1 MYAVH
6 IKKVGGTTQTFDQ
19 VNNISVTSGRIL
31 IVVNNKMYS
40 FRPGD
45 IMEVRFCW
53 NGYARPVI
61 EGGDLDD

>member
-6 IKKVGGTTQTFDQ
+6 IKKVGGLTQTFDQ

-31 IVVNNKMYS
+31 LVVNNKMYS

-45 IMEVRFCW
+45 IIEVKFCW
-53 NGYARPVI
+53 NGYASIVGR
-61 EGGDLDD
+61 GDEDD

>member
-6 IKKVGGTTQTFDQ
+6 IKKVGGLAQTFDQ

-45 IMEVRFCW
+45 IMEVKFCW
-53 NGYARPVI
+53 NGFYSIVGRG
-61 EGGDLDD
+61 EEDD